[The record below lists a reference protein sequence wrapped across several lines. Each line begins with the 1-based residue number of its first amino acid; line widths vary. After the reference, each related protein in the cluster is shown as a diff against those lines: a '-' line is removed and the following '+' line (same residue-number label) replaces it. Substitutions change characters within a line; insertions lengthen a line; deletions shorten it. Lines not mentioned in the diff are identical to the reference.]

1 MKEFFSLGLV
11 VLVCFMLTS
20 WGCLGHQT
28 IGGIAERH
36 LTPKAKAA
44 VAYYLDDQNLGD
56 AGIWADEIRI
66 RPQYKNTNAW
76 HHISLP
82 AGLSYPEFE
91 KKVTTL
97 PQDNIYKALMQC
109 EQDLCDSSKSRQEKT
124 EALKFIIHLVGDLH
138 QPMHVSRAEDRNGN
152 KIYVSFEGKSM
163 DLHALWD
170 TRLLEHTGL
179 TADQLANQWD
189 QATPAQIKEWQSDPL
204 IQWLWE
210 SYQVSTQLYKEIAQ
224 MNSPTITKEYYQ
236 KLLSIL
242 EERIEKAGIRL
253 AGLLNELFKTSNF
266 PITP

>member
-1 MKEFFSLGLV
+1 
-11 VLVCFMLTS
+11 MLSS

-28 IGGIAERH
+28 IGLIAERH
-36 LTPKAKAA
+36 LTLKTKAA
-44 VAYYLDDQNLGD
+44 LAYYLGNQNLGE

-82 AGLSYPEFE
+82 SGLSYPDFE
-91 KKVTTL
+91 KKVITL
-97 PQDNIYKALMQC
+97 PQNNIYKALIQC
-109 EQDLCDSSKSRQEKT
+109 EWELSDSCKTRQEKT

-152 KIYVSFEGKSM
+152 KIHVSFNGRGM

-179 TADQLANQWD
+179 TAELLADQWD
-189 QATPAQIKEWQSDPL
+189 KATPAQIKEWQSDPL
-204 IQWLWE
+204 IRWLWE
-210 SYQVSTQLYKEIAQ
+210 SYQVSTQLYREIGQ
-224 MNSPTITKEYYQ
+224 MDSPTITKEYYQ
-236 KLLSIL
+236 KLLPIL

-266 PITP
+266 PLTP

>member
-1 MKEFFSLGLV
+1 
-11 VLVCFMLTS
+11 MLSS

-28 IGGIAERH
+28 IGLIAERH
-36 LTPKAKAA
+36 LTLKTKAA
-44 VAYYLDDQNLGD
+44 LAYYLGNQNLGE

-82 AGLSYPEFE
+82 SGLSYPDFE
-91 KKVTTL
+91 KKVITL
-97 PQDNIYKALMQC
+97 PQNNIYKALIQC
-109 EQDLCDSSKSRQEKT
+109 EWELSDSSKTRQEKT

-152 KIYVSFEGKSM
+152 KIHVSFNGRGM

-179 TADQLANQWD
+179 TAELLADQWD
-189 QATPAQIKEWQSDPL
+189 KATPAQIKEWQSDPL
-204 IQWLWE
+204 IRWLWE
-210 SYQVSTQLYKEIAQ
+210 SYQVSTQLYREIGQ
-224 MNSPTITKEYYQ
+224 MDSPTITKEYYQ
-236 KLLSIL
+236 KLLPIL

-266 PITP
+266 PLTP

>member
-1 MKEFFSLGLV
+1 
-11 VLVCFMLTS
+11 
-20 WGCLGHQT
+20 
-28 IGGIAERH
+28 
-36 LTPKAKAA
+36 
-44 VAYYLDDQNLGD
+44 
-56 AGIWADEIRI
+56 
-66 RPQYKNTNAW
+66 
-76 HHISLP
+76 
-82 AGLSYPEFE
+82 
-91 KKVTTL
+91 
-97 PQDNIYKALMQC
+97 
-109 EQDLCDSSKSRQEKT
+109 
-124 EALKFIIHLVGDLH
+124 
-138 QPMHVSRAEDRNGN
+138 
-152 KIYVSFEGKSM
+152 M